1 MRLNYMRKSPWLLA
15 AAAIAFLG
23 VVPARASVTYSIQSV
38 SSSSPGSGQ
47 FEVDLT
53 NNNSSAIV
61 VNSFTFGLS
70 MPNANFTVTN
80 ADCNTTSTYI
90 FSPTASDSVYCPDL
104 ASNSLPATSLNA
116 GDLWAGAGNGFSLGA
131 GLTVALGEVYFS
143 IASGV
148 TPGPYT
154 VSFITN
160 DDSLSDATGN
170 PIGPI
175 NDSGTGTITVT
186 AAAVPEPS
194 MFYLLGLTLLPVL
207 WAKKRARS

>member
-1 MRLNYMRKSPWLLA
+1 M
-15 AAAIAFLG
+15 
-23 VVPARASVTYSIQSV
+23 
-38 SSSSPGSGQ
+38 
-47 FEVDLT
+47 
-53 NNNSSAIV
+53 
-61 VNSFTFGLS
+61 
-70 MPNANFTVTN
+70 
-80 ADCNTTSTYI
+80 
-90 FSPTASDSVYCPDL
+90 
-104 ASNSLPATSLNA
+104 
-116 GDLWAGAGNGFSLGA
+116 
-131 GLTVALGEVYFS
+131 TVALGEVYFS

-194 MFYLLGLTLLPVL
+194 MFYLLGLTLLPLL